1 MSVSPRDI
9 ILRPV
14 VSEKSYG
21 LIDNETYT
29 FIVPRSATKTDVR
42 NAVESIWGVKVVAV
56 NTHNRKGKTKRTRN
70 IIGTRA
76 SSKRA
81 IVKLA
86 AGDKIELFE
95 TR

>member
-1 MSVSPRDI
+1 MSSSPRDI

-21 LIDNETYT
+21 LIDIDTYT
-29 FIVPRSATKTDVR
+29 FLVPRSATKTDIR
-42 NAVESIWGVKVVAV
+42 HAVEAIWGVKVVAV
-56 NTHNRKGKTKRTRN
+56 NTINRKGKTKRTRTV
-70 IIGTRA
+70 IGTRA

>member
-1 MSVSPRDI
+1 MTSPRDI
-9 ILRPV
+9 IIKPV

-21 LIDNETYT
+21 LIDQDAYT
-29 FIVPRSATKTDVR
+29 FIVPRSVTKTEVR
-42 NAVESIWGVKVVAV
+42 HAVEAIWGVKVVSV
-56 NTHNRKGKTKRTRN
+56 NTNNRKGKTKRTRN
-70 IIGTRA
+70 VIGQRA

>member
-1 MSVSPRDI
+1 MIAPRDI

-21 LIDNETYT
+21 LNDLGTYT
-29 FIVPRSATKTDVR
+29 FVVPRSATKTDVR
-42 NAVESIWGVKVVAV
+42 HAVEAIWGVKVVSV
-56 NTHNRKGKTKRTRN
+56 NTVNRKGKTKRTRN
-70 IIGTRA
+70 VIGTRA